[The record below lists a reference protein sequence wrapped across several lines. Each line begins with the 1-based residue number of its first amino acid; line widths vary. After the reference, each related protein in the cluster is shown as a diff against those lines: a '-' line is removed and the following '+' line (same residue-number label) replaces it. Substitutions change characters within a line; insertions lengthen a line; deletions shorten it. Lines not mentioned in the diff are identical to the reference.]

1 MTATNVRA
9 PERRRVLR
17 VLVVDSAVQ
26 DVRSVCDLL
35 RKNGEFLAHAARSV
49 EEAEALLNEGVFDV
63 ALIDYSLWTESDNH
77 LVRFLRERHND
88 VAVILLTSGDNERE
102 ALPVMKLGAHDFLS
116 KQHLADG
123 SQLEARILGAF
134 EENRQLRRRDTM
146 VRWLEREART
156 DHLTGFHNRHAFDD
170 RLREVCEKARTT
182 RSPVT
187 LVLVDLIGTRTVN
200 EAHGHA
206 VGDAMIRRAASGI
219 SRCLRGA
226 DFAARIGGDDFGII
240 LGDADMELGRLISR
254 RVVHEIE
261 RLNADEWAHE
271 IPVMVS
277 FGVASGIGC
286 NSHELFTAADQ
297 QLSHHKATRP
307 IVALFHHREETDG
320 PSIA

>member
-1 MTATNVRA
+1 MTATQVRA

-17 VLVVDSAVQ
+17 ILVVDSAVG

-49 EEAEALLNEGVFDV
+49 EEAQALLDEGVFDV
-63 ALIDYSLWTESDNH
+63 ALIDYSLWTERDNH
-77 LVRFLRERHND
+77 LVRFLRERHSD
-88 VAVILLTSGDNERE
+88 VAVVLLTSGDDERE
-102 ALPVMKLGAHDFLS
+102 TLPAMKLGAHDFLS

-156 DHLTGFHNRHAFDD
+156 DHLTGLHNRHAFDD

-187 LVLVDLIGTRTVN
+187 LIVVDLAGTRTVN
-200 EAHGHA
+200 EAHGHE

-219 SRCLRGA
+219 SRCVRGA

-254 RVVHEIE
+254 RIVHEIE
-261 RLNADEWAHE
+261 RLNADEWAGE
-271 IPVMVS
+271 IPVTVS
-277 FGVASGIGC
+277 FGVASGVGC
-286 NSHELFTAADQ
+286 ESHDLFNAADQ
-297 QLSHHKATRP
+297 QLSHHKAARP
-307 IVALFHHREETDG
+307 IISLFHGRGETDG
-320 PSIA
+320 PSVA